1 MDKNIYRTEL
11 DRVHFTQEGRTALA
25 DALMN
30 APSPVPT
37 PRRKSLGKRWLAAGL
52 AAAVLAGSAVAV
64 AGPLWERYFGRLNE
78 TQQEVIDTLSQ
89 ELPAAVSN
97 GTTMTPLAA
106 FGDEDFYYLMLEIT
120 PPEGT
125 VLPVYGEDEG
135 YYQLFGD
142 SDDENM
148 TLTDS
153 AGNDI
158 RGNWE
163 FEWMPRAGEDSP
175 LTAVIRLWPREG
187 VDFSDGT
194 DKILHLPGLW
204 VQSPDKEYT
213 SVLAGSWDFNIG
225 AHTGGIESRVP
236 DISGVTAEDEKF
248 GLLTL
253 DSIRLSPLGIRW
265 RYHWETAVDGVCPA
279 APLALVMEDGGE
291 VRLSNSVGSWSEEEC
306 WQETYGPF
314 ETPIDLDTATYI
326 RWGTT
331 LIPLD

>member
-1 MDKNIYRTEL
+1 M
-11 DRVHFTQEGRTALA
+11 ALA

-30 APSPVPT
+30 TPPFAPA
-37 PRRKSLGKRWLAAGL
+37 PRRKSWGKRWLAAGL

-64 AGPLWERYFGRLNE
+64 TGPLWEQYFGHLNE

-120 PPEGT
+120 PPDGI
-125 VLPVYGEDEG
+125 VLPAYGEDEG

-142 SDDENM
+142 SADENM

-158 RGNWE
+158 HGNWE
-163 FEWMPRAGEDSP
+163 FEWMPRTGEDSP

-204 VQSPDKEYT
+204 VQSPDKEYI
-213 SVLAGSWDFNIG
+213 SVLTGSWDFNIG
-225 AHTGGIESRVP
+225 AYTGGVESRVL
-236 DISGVTAEDEKF
+236 DVSGITAEGKEF
-248 GLLTL
+248 GALTL
-253 DSIRLSPLGIRW
+253 DSIRISPLGIRW
-265 RYHWETAVDGVCPA
+265 RYHWEAPVEGACPG
-279 APLALVMEDGGE
+279 APISLVMANGGE
-291 VRLSNSVGSWSEEEC
+291 VRLSNSVGSWNEEAC
-306 WQETYGPF
+306 WHEAYGPF
-314 ETPIDLDTATYI
+314 EAPVDLDAAAYI
-326 RWGTT
+326 RWGTAV
-331 LIPLD
+331 IPLN

>member
-1 MDKNIYRTEL
+1 MDKNMYQTEL
-11 DRVHFTQEGRTALA
+11 DKVRFTREG
-25 DALMN
+25 
-30 APSPVPT
+30 
-37 PRRKSLGKRWLAAGL
+37 RKSLADTLMTAAPPRRSVGWPRKGLAMGL
-52 AAAVLAGSAVAV
+52 AAVLLVGSALAA
-64 AGPLWERYFGRLNE
+64 AGPLWERYFDHLDE

-142 SDDENM
+142 SADKSM

-163 FEWMPRAGEDSP
+163 FKWMPRAGEDSP

-187 VDFSDGT
+187 VDFSDGM
-194 DKILHLPGLW
+194 DKILHIPGLW

-213 SVLAGSWDFNIG
+213 PVLTGSWDFNIG

-236 DISGVTAEDEKF
+236 DVSGVIADDEEF
-248 GLLTL
+248 GPLTL
-253 DSIRLSPLGIRW
+253 DSIRISPLGIRW
-265 RYHWETAVDGVCPA
+265 RYHWEAPVEGICPG
-279 APLALVMEDGGE
+279 APLSLVMEDGSE
-291 VRLSNSVGSWSEEEC
+291 VRLSNSVGSWNEEEC
-306 WQETYGPF
+306 WHEAYGPF
-314 ETPIDLDTATYI
+314 EAPVDLDAAAYI

-331 LIPLD
+331 VIPLS